1 MKAVVL
7 KPGCQLAL
15 EDVPEPQ
22 MESPTDMIV
31 KVTTASICGSDIHIK
46 YGEIPIPPETVIGH
60 EFVGL
65 VEEVGSG
72 VVQFKP
78 GDRVCVPAGIWC
90 GLCSACRRREE
101 QNCINGG
108 VWGGGLYFGRPL
120 AGAQTEFVRVPNAD
134 LCAMSIPD
142 QVPDE
147 QAVFVGDIFMTGYHA
162 AFQGGIRTADTV
174 VIYGCG
180 PIGLM
185 ALISARMF
193 GPKEVFSV
201 DMYDNRLALAEH
213 YGATVIDARKEDPV
227 NRILEATDMQGA
239 DVAIEAVGN
248 PDTFLQSLNSVRRG
262 GMVSVVGLFPS
273 SVELPLPI
281 FGLYGVRISMGLG
294 SPSSMGQLMSLLA
307 SGRLDLSPLCT
318 HTFGLKDAMEAYD
331 LFENHKDQCLKIML
345 KP

>member
-1 MKAVVL
+1 M
-7 KPGCQLAL
+7 P
-15 EDVPEPQ
+15 
-22 MESPTDMIV
+22 
-31 KVTTASICGSDIHIK
+31 
-46 YGEIPIPPETVIGH
+46 
-60 EFVGL
+60 
-65 VEEVGSG
+65 
-72 VVQFKP
+72 
-78 GDRVCVPAGIWC
+78 
-90 GLCSACRRREE
+90 
-101 QNCINGG
+101 
-108 VWGGGLYFGRPL
+108 
-120 AGAQTEFVRVPNAD
+120 
-134 LCAMSIPD
+134 IPD

-180 PIGLM
+180 PIGLT

-248 PDTFLQSLNSVRRG
+248 PDTFLQFLNSVRRG

-273 SVELPLPI
+273 SVELPLP
-281 FGLYGVRISMGLG
+281 FSASTGCG
-294 SPSSMGQLMSLLA
+294 SVWDWPALPPWDRSCPSWLPAGWT
-307 SGRLDLSPLCT
+307 SPLYAPT
-318 HTFGLKDAMEAYD
+318 PSASRT
-331 LFENHKDQCLKIML
+331 
-345 KP
+345 P